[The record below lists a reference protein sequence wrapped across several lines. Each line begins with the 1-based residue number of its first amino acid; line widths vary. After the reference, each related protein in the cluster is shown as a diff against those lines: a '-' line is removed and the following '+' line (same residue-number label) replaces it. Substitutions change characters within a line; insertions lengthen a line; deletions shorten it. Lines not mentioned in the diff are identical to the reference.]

1 MFRGSE
7 VTTHP
12 IGSSPQFIARYD
24 GLAALVVGTVA
35 ELLAF
40 PDAGGD
46 TRAIWLRPRS
56 GPTLRP
62 TDWPSPQVVT
72 LPSLNRVVLGL
83 DFHESKKNVFWPA
96 DHIAVLDLNQSALVK
111 VPGLDPKGPSFWSQ
125 MLAAALQGAV
135 LGGVSVALNAPM
147 PTTFPMYSPSAAV
160 VRGKPGHFTVTP
172 DESKI
177 IMLAPSA
184 RSLVVMDPRG
194 GVSQKAVAITGDPTT
209 SSCTRRAG
217 NTLRL
222 LVPTTSH
229 SSIRPRRRWRRP
241 TRSGLAKSSVR
252 APTTARG
259 RSS

>member
-1 MFRGSE
+1 MGTGKEKVLLDGLVIQVDVRTGQVVKKHSLGFGPLKPFRDPSTGAVVLASSGSNDKGLGRALVFRGSE

-46 TRAIWLRPRS
+46 TRAIWLRPRL

-111 VPGLDPKGPSFWSQ
+111 VPGLDPSGSASGRRCWGRRCK
-125 MLAAALQGAV
+125 ARC
-135 LGGVSVALNAPM
+135 
-147 PTTFPMYSPSAAV
+147 SAAC
-160 VRGKPGHFTVTP
+160 PWP
-172 DESKI
+172 
-177 IMLAPSA
+177 
-184 RSLVVMDPRG
+184 
-194 GVSQKAVAITGDPTT
+194 
-209 SSCTRRAG
+209 
-217 NTLRL
+217 
-222 LVPTTSH
+222 
-229 SSIRPRRRWRRP
+229 
-241 TRSGLAKSSVR
+241 
-252 APTTARG
+252 
-259 RSS
+259 